1 MTVIVEDG
9 TIVPGA
15 NSYATASQA
24 NSYFLV
30 RGTTTNIA
38 DADMIKSAQFVDARY
53 GSVYKGFLVDA
64 STQPMLYPRTSFTD
78 NLGRP
83 VNTGTIPVC
92 LLEAQYQAAL
102 LSSQGVTLSDNASSD
117 SLLSSSTKTV
127 EGAVSKSE
135 SYFAPVNRA
144 PTAFIR
150 GIISPICHPFL
161 ANQSQAVRG

>member
-1 MTVIVEDG
+1 MTIIVEDG
-9 TIVPGA
+9 TIVAGA
-15 NSYATASQA
+15 NSYATATQA
-24 NSYFLV
+24 NDYFLQ
-30 RGTTTNIA
+30 RGTVSTIT
-38 DADMIKSAQFVDARY
+38 DADMIKSAQFVDTRY
-53 GSVYKGFLVDA
+53 GRVYKGSLVDA
-64 STQPMLYPRTSFTD
+64 ASQPMLFPRTSFTD

-83 VNTGTIPVC
+83 VNTGTIPLC
-92 LLEAQYQAAL
+92 LIESQYQAAL
-102 LSSQGVTLSDNASSD
+102 LSSQGVTLSDNALSD

-150 GIISPICHPFL
+150 GIISPICHPFF